1 MQLECVDARTAR
13 RLQSETETKR
23 KKKSREQILHELE
36 TERQIGVR
44 CVVHTCVPVLPTK
57 STFGRSSVWPI
68 VRGIKDI
75 SCGFQHSND
84 LNLYIGVLLS

>member
-1 MQLECVDARTAR
+1 
-13 RLQSETETKR
+13 
-23 KKKSREQILHELE
+23 
-36 TERQIGVR
+36 
-44 CVVHTCVPVLPTK
+44 VHTCVPVLPTK